1 MKTTIEYKKI
11 NGEDF
16 ILMATYQNVEQA
28 KKAYDYYKT
37 KYGRARRVNNKIY
50 CCQ

>member
-1 MKTTIEYKKI
+1 MKTTIKYKKF

-16 ILMATYQNVEQA
+16 ILMATFKTSDEA
-28 KKAYDYYKT
+28 KKSYQYYKT
-37 KYGRARRVNNKIY
+37 KYGRARISNNKIY